1 MKESKNQKN
10 QGITLIALVITI
22 IVLLILAGVSIA
34 MLTGENGILTQAQ
47 RAKKE
52 TENAQK
58 EEESVLENYEQYIEG
73 STNGGTLT
81 KVTGNETTNTTV
93 YDSLGNKVVVPA
105 GFKVVNPGDNV
116 EDGIIIEDV
125 SAKDNIT
132 VGNQFVWIPV
142 DGMNLKYEK
151 HAYVNAEIDDTNTT
165 IDTGNRNWI
174 TQNYRKYSNRIDN
187 EKNPESVEKY
197 GGFYVARY
205 EAGVPENAN
214 FYASKDGDTY
224 YTSETNPSK
233 NVTTYI
239 PVSKKGYPVWNYISI
254 ENAKIVASKMYNTT
268 SIKSSLIDS
277 YAWDTIT
284 QWLDNSG
291 YNVTDSRSWGN
302 YYSVSFDYS
311 GLYAAHAHNAGWGL
325 ILAQT
330 YNKGSTIKNSDTYF
344 ETATGNS
351 ERNKANN
358 IYDFAG
364 NFFEWTTE
372 TTAVDSNI
380 YAVSRGG
387 GMDSGNAHAAAC
399 LRISGEVNNKNLWH
413 NTFRVVLY
421 LK

>member
-1 MKESKNQKN
+1 MNKRVKEN
-10 QGITLIALVITI
+10 GITLIALVITI

-47 RAKKE
+47 RAKQE
-52 TENAQK
+52 TEKSSEDELRRLTALEASTN
-58 EEESVLENYEQYIEG
+58 LENTTYKDE
-73 STNGGTLT
+73 NGQTAPI
-81 KVTGNETTNTTV
+81 
-93 YDSLGNKVVVPA
+93 PA
-105 GFKVVNPGDNV
+105 GFAVSQV
-116 EDGIIIEDV
+116 EGENTIENGLVIIDP
-125 SAKDNIT
+125 N
-132 VGNQFVWIPV
+132 GNEFVWIPV
-142 DGMNLKYEK
+142 DGVNLKYEN
-151 HAYVNAEIDDTNTT
+151 HTYQNPEIDDTETVV
-165 IDTGNRNWI
+165 DTENGNWI
-174 TQNYRKYSNRIDN
+174 TQRYRKYSNWEDDGGN
-187 EKNPESVEKY
+187 AESVAKY

-205 EAGVPENAN
+205 EAGVPEDAD
-214 FYASKDGDTY
+214 FYASNDGDAY
-224 YTSETNPSK
+224 YTSITTPSK

-239 PVSKKGYPVWNYISI
+239 PVSKQGVPVWNCISQ
-254 ENAKIVASKMYNTT
+254 ENAKKVANEMYANSGSVT
-268 SIKSSLIDS
+268 SGLIDGK
-277 YAWDTIT
+277 AWDTIT